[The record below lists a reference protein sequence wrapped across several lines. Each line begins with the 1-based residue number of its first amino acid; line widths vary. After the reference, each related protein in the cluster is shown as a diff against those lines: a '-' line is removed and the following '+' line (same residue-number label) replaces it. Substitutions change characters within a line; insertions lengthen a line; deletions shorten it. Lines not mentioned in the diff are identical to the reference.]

1 MIDSSPRRAAGV
13 SPLNGRT
20 ICTQRSAEARRL
32 RRRSSIGA
40 ILLTCVA
47 TAANPAHACDVPV
60 FRYAL
65 ERWPS
70 DVYVATVFHRGELSD
85 ADTATVAALCAQ
97 SVREGGTANIDV
109 RICDVAGPL
118 DNDAAALWQQQPPD
132 ASLPRL
138 VLRTPPFKS
147 GRLVVWTGALAEFD
161 AAQVFDSP
169 VRARLIERLFA
180 GDSVVWIVFTP
191 EADDSPEKVALL
203 ARELD
208 RLGNELPLPDGIG
221 LPGSEVYSDVPLT
234 LRFSVVSVRMGDEQE
249 RFLES
254 MLRAFA
260 PGAAADEPL
269 AVPVYG
275 RGRALAVVPL
285 ADVDVP
291 LIEDLSRFLSGPC
304 SCQVKEQNPGFDLPL
319 AVAWDARLFPDAA
332 PPPDTA
338 TDARVKSKLVHIP
351 KSDAAPRSPTLTS
364 AVSATSTSDT
374 GTVPSRTKTSTG
386 APHGHDRFAQ
396 PFAILAVAAGGV
408 ILLWSLRGG
417 REPPVDNGR
426 P

>member
-1 MIDSSPRRAAGV
+1 
-13 SPLNGRT
+13 
-20 ICTQRSAEARRL
+20 
-32 RRRSSIGA
+32 
-40 ILLTCVA
+40 
-47 TAANPAHACDVPV
+47 V

-70 DVYVATVFHRGELSD
+70 DLYVATVFHRGELSES
-85 ADTATVAALCAQ
+85 DTATVAALRSQ
-97 SVREGGTANIDV
+97 SVREGGTANIDI
-109 RICDVAGPL
+109 RLCDVAGPL
-118 DNDAAALWQQQPPD
+118 DNDAGELWEQQPAD
-132 ASLPRL
+132 APLPRL
-138 VLRTPPFKS
+138 VLRTPLVK
-147 GRLVVWTGALAEFD
+147 GRRLVVWTGALAEFD

-169 VRARLIERLFA
+169 ARARLVERLFA

-191 EADDSPEKVALL
+191 EGVESEEKVAFLT
-203 ARELD
+203 RELD

-254 MLRAFA
+254 LLRAFA

-269 AVPVYG
+269 AVPLYG

-319 AVAWDARLFPDAA
+319 AVAWDARLFPDAT

-338 TDARVKSKLVHIP
+338 TGARVKSKLVPIQV
-351 KSDAAPRSPTLTS
+351 SGSPGQSST
-364 AVSATSTSDT
+364 AQSATAT
-374 GTVPSRTKTSTG
+374 GSKRPAATAASVHV
-386 APHGHDRFAQ
+386 APEAETAYAR
-396 PFAILAVAAGGV
+396 PLAIVALAAGGLIV
-408 ILLWSLRGG
+408 LWSLRLGPTRQIGSG
-417 REPPVDNGR
+417 RD
-426 P
+426 